1 MSFKRST
8 NYNVAMKL
16 LEPTYSKSKG
26 VNEKTY
32 PAIKDVPDTKLF
44 FGLFRTFGGTEID
57 SNGIHTLLD
66 TAKIETWYRSDIKAE
81 CRVYIMETGIELRVS
96 CLSSLPWSL
105 LPSFSL
111 SLSLSLLFFPHYIA
125 T

>member
-1 MSFKRST
+1 MSYKRST

-32 PAIKDVPDTKLF
+32 PAIKDVPDSKLF

-81 CRVYIMETGIELRVS
+81 CRVYIMETGEVYEIEGKPEDIEMRHMTMLISVKRVGGKS
-96 CLSSLPWSL
+96 
-105 LPSFSL
+105 
-111 SLSLSLLFFPHYIA
+111 
-125 T
+125 